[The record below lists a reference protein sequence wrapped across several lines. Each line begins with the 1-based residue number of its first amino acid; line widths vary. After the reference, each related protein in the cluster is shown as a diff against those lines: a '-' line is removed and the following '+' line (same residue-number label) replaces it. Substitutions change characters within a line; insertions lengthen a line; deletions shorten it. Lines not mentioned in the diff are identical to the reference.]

1 MLPKNEI
8 NIRSQTSEF
17 FSFFSKVSLGKDIA
31 YNEDDPQIGKELS
44 FFSMLSFQ
52 INDNFN
58 LTPSLRYSRLKKINI
73 SENYFKGYIA
83 RLSGRYQFTKSIS
96 FRLISEYNDF
106 QKKLLIQPLFQW
118 NPNPFTIFYIGG
130 NQNALREEI
139 NDEFGSLYMDNSQFF
154 IKFQYLI
161 GL

>member
-1 MLPKNEI
+1 M
-8 NIRSQTSEF
+8 
-17 FSFFSKVSLGKDIA
+17 G
-31 YNEDDPQIGKELS
+31 
-44 FFSMLSFQ
+44 
-52 INDNFN
+52 
-58 LTPSLRYSRLKKINI
+58 YSRLKKINI
-73 SENYFKGYIA
+73 NENYFKGYIA

-96 FRLISEYNDF
+96 FRIISEYNDF

-161 GL
+161 SL